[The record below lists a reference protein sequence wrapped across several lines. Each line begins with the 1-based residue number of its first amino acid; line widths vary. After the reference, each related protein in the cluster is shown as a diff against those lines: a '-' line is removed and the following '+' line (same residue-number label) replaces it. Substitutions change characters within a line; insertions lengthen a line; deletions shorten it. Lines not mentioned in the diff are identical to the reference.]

1 MHGCGSGLRL
11 SSLRMFVSSW
21 SRISRVSAA
30 SLSRERFEDVRHVC
44 WMHGQL
50 DERSRI
56 LKAYQ
61 EVPVLLLEPVQPLRG
76 VFGLVLTG
84 APGGE
89 GAHETRPLDLVSHW
103 FARTA
108 ATALTKSMAFGI
120 LRHAG

>member
-30 SLSRERFEDVRHVC
+30 SLSRERFEEVRHVC

-50 DERSRI
+50 IGRIRS
-56 LKAYQ
+56 LGAYQ
-61 EVPVLLLEPVQPLRG
+61 EVSILLLEPVQALRG

-89 GAHETRPLDLVSHW
+89 GAHETRPLDLVSSRI
-103 FARTA
+103 ALLA
-108 ATALTKSMAFGI
+108 VTALTKSMAFNMS
-120 LRHAG
+120 RHAG